1 MTQKPSPRSLDRV
14 HPIKTPNGTRYAMF
28 DRCAR
33 RWLVAGSDIRARS
46 LTALKIAL
54 AGAQPA

>member
-1 MTQKPSPRSLDRV
+1 MPANPDTV

-33 RWLVAGSDIRARS
+33 RWLVAGSDVRARS

-54 AGAQPA
+54 ANHYPVNTPA